1 MVTSIFKKVNRGS
14 SGLELLKVGEWKLI
28 CTTEPAS
35 QTDLDGEQVN
45 NGRVGAAM
53 KNRLVKDKRQMLIEK
68 QNPGY

>member
-1 MVTSIFKKVNRGS
+1 
-14 SGLELLKVGEWKLI
+14 VGGCKPV

-45 NGRVGAAM
+45 NGRVGAV
-53 KNRLVKDKRQMLIEK
+53 VKTTLSQGKRQMLIEK